1 MVLLR
6 VELKPVDLLRYSE
19 EQYLGELE
27 AMEKWV
33 EKAEHSEVKQRKM
46 MTKHLRPKMRP

>member
-1 MVLLR
+1 VQLKL
-6 VELKPVDLLRYSE
+6 VELLHYIE

-33 EKAEHSEVKQRKM
+33 EKAEHLEAKRRKM
-46 MTKHLRPKMRP
+46 VTKCLRPKIRP